1 MPRERTPDETAEVAL
16 SAADQSTARLM
27 EVVRRQSREDTL
39 ATLLDAGL
47 YPEGA
52 AMARRM
58 GFDEAHV
65 HDLLVEVAN
74 VNEDDQGMVSE
85 AVYGFEALLELV

>member
-1 MPRERTPDETAEVAL
+1 M
-16 SAADQSTARLM
+16 
-27 EVVRRQSREDTL
+27 VRRQSREDVL

-52 AMARRM
+52 AVARKI

-85 AVYGFEALLELV
+85 AVYGFDALLEVI

>member
-1 MPRERTPDETAEVAL
+1 
-16 SAADQSTARLM
+16 M

-39 ATLLDAGL
+39 ATLLAAGL

-58 GFDEAHV
+58 GFGEEHV
-65 HDLLVEVAN
+65 HDLVERAADISDDDDFMVFESVWGLESRLDLV
-74 VNEDDQGMVSE
+74 
-85 AVYGFEALLELV
+85 